1 MQLTTAWAGRHMKLG
16 FGGLAMV
23 VAGFI
28 FDLLF
33 AGLPYQDPT
42 AEMQARWEFNKSIAD
57 AIILTGLALCLAG
70 LARVVWSRLRKAGRS
85 RTSP

>member
-1 MQLTTAWAGRHMKLG
+1 MKLG
-16 FGGLAMV
+16 FAGLAMV

-42 AEMQARWEFNKSIAD
+42 ADMQARWEFN
-57 AIILTGLALCLAG
+57 
-70 LARVVWSRLRKAGRS
+70 
-85 RTSP
+85 